1 MKAAVRKIIKGLVPN
16 SIIRRR
22 LNRKGENCILLTFD
36 DGPHPKTTP
45 QVLKRLHDHRVRA
58 VFFVVGRFAEKN
70 PDLLSMIAEQG
81 HIIGNHTYDHPN
93 NKPPGFFPYRRDI
106 IKCQET
112 VRDAVGSMPK
122 LFRPARGIITTAGL
136 LAAKSAGLKHL
147 FWSSE
152 GGEWGNNKIQDAAVI
167 AKKLLDTAHSR
178 DIILL
183 HDNNPKMPGILDII
197 LPALRLKGIDLMH
210 GVNFLD

>member
-1 MKAAVRKIIKGLVPN
+1 MKATVRKIIKGLVPN
-16 SIIRRR
+16 SMIRRR
-22 LNRKGENCILLTFD
+22 LNRKSENCILLTFD

-70 PDLLSMIAEQG
+70 PDLLNMIAEQG

-93 NKPPGFFPYRRDI
+93 NKPPGFFTYRSDI
-106 IKCQET
+106 IKCQKT
-112 VRDAVGSMPK
+112 VRDAIGSTPK
-122 LFRPARGIITTAGL
+122 LFRPARGIITATGL

-152 GGEWGNNKIQDAAVI
+152 GGEWGDKKKQNAAFI
-167 AKKLLDTAHSR
+167 AKKLLDTARPR

-183 HDNNPKMPGILDII
+183 HDNNPKVPHILDII
-197 LPALRLKGIDLMH
+197 LSELESKGIDLIH